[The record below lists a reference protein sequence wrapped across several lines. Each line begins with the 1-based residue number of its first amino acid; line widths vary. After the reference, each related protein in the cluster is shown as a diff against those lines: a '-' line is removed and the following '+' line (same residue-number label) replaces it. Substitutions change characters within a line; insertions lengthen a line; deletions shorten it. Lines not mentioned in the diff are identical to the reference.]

1 MPLIDTMG
9 VTDDG
14 SCVVGGYAKVG
25 ENGIATASAEKSNI
39 RVMKRITDNI
49 VLVFMK

>member
-1 MPLIDTMG
+1 MG
-9 VTDDG
+9 VNDDG

-25 ENGIATASAEKSNI
+25 ESGIATASTEKSSM
-39 RVMKRITDNI
+39 RVMKRITDSI

>member
-1 MPLIDTMG
+1 MPL
-9 VTDDG
+9 DDG

-25 ENGIATASAEKSNI
+25 QNGIATVSTEKSGM